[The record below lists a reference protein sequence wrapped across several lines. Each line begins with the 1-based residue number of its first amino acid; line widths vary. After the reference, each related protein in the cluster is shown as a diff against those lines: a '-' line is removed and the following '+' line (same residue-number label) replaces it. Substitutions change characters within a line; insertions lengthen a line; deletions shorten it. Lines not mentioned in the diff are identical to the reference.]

1 MAIQLA
7 ALLAK
12 GGAGAA
18 GGAGGAGAVG
28 KIAGLADKVGGM
40 GQLGQAGFAAGQMI
54 SGAINRKKAEAMLPP
69 SESPMERQ
77 LLNTI
82 RRRRRALE
90 TGTAATADRSA
101 VRQMARQYGQG
112 AFRSGGPVN
121 TGVLA
126 QLMNQG
132 MQNIS
137 SQYGQQYGQTLN
149 MEQEQA
155 SKMADVSRDL
165 ALLKSARKSAQAE
178 QQMQAGQQ
186 NLMATL
192 GSGKAKKENELLK
205 KQLASYQ
212 NQGQT
217 T

>member
-1 MAIQLA
+1 M
-7 ALLAK
+7 
-12 GGAGAA
+12 
-18 GGAGGAGAVG
+18 
-28 KIAGLADKVGGM
+28 AGLLGALGTASKVIDAAAPLA
-40 GQLGQAGFAAGQMI
+40 QTGFAAGQMI
-54 SGAINRKKAEAMLPP
+54 AGAINRKKAESMLPP
-69 SESPMERQ
+69 SENPMERQ

-90 TGTAATADRSA
+90 TGTAATADRNA
-101 VRQMARQYGQG
+101 IKQMAAQYGQG

-132 MQNIS
+132 MANLS
-137 SQYGQQYGQTLN
+137 NQYAQQYGQTLN

-165 ALLKSARKSAQAE
+165 ALLRSARKSAQAE

-186 NLMATL
+186 NLLASL
-192 GSGKAKKENELLK
+192 GSGKLEKENASLR
-205 KQLASYQ
+205 KQLAAFQS
-212 NQGQT
+212 NKAE
-217 T
+217 

>member
-1 MAIQLA
+1 MAIKELI
-7 ALLAK
+7 
-12 GGAGAA
+12 GAA
-18 GGAGGAGAVG
+18 GGLGN
-28 KIAGLADKVGGM
+28 IA
-40 GQLGQAGFAAGQMI
+40 QTGFATGQMI
-54 SGAINRKKAEAMLPP
+54 AGAMNRKKADAMLPP

-101 VRQMARQYGQG
+101 VKQMARQYSQG
-112 AFRSGGPVN
+112 AFRAGGPVN

-137 SQYGQQYGQTLN
+137 NQYGQQYAQTLN
-149 MEQEQA
+149 MEQEQG

-186 NLMATL
+186 NLLATL
-192 GSGKAKKENELLK
+192 GSGKLNKENESLR
-205 KQLASYQ
+205 KQLAAYQ
-212 NQGQT
+212 NQG
-217 T
+217 

>member
-1 MAIQLA
+1 MDPITMIALGSKVAGATGQLA
-7 ALLAK
+7 
-12 GGAGAA
+12 
-18 GGAGGAGAVG
+18 
-28 KIAGLADKVGGM
+28 
-40 GQLGQAGFAAGQMI
+40 QTGFGVGQMI
-54 SGAINRKKAEAMLPP
+54 AGAINRKKADAMLPP

-77 LLNTI
+77 LLNTV

-90 TGTAATADRSA
+90 TGTAATADRNA
-101 VRQMARQYGQG
+101 VKQMARQYGQS
-112 AFRSGGPVN
+112 AFRAGGPVN

-137 SQYGQQYGQTLN
+137 NQYGQQYGQTLG
-149 MEQEQA
+149 MEQEQV

-186 NLMATL
+186 NLLATL
-192 GSGKAKKENELLK
+192 GSGKLNKENESLR
-205 KQLASYQ
+205 KQLAAYQ
-212 NQGQT
+212 NQG
-217 T
+217 